1 MSMRQSRPRAA
12 KTAAMKKI
20 AAIIADENASIADD
34 PSTRTYQFPFTP
46 FPNETHE
53 ETMARLTAQLR
64 YYKKHP
70 IIVKNHR
77 KNTIKTL
84 FSYLKKLFK

>member
-1 MSMRQSRPRAA
+1 MSVRQSRPRAA
-12 KTAAMKKI
+12 KTAAMQKI
-20 AAIIADENASIADD
+20 AAIIEHENAPIVDD
-34 PSTRTYQFPFTP
+34 ISTRTHQFPFNAA
-46 FPNETHE
+46 PNETHE

-77 KNTIKTL
+77 KNAIKTL